1 MKAGGIAAIV
11 VIALVAFSGFA
22 FYEGYFTSGS
32 SQTLQTSSQTQQTSS
47 QTQQQCVSLQSGTF
61 VKSQVT
67 NRTFGP
73 VTEYALPGN
82 DTWPSAITAAPD
94 GSVWFVEQAVP
105 GVTHLYPNNGTTVQ
119 YAWPGY
125 KTPTQANCFPTDVSS
140 GIALWNGRVW
150 SADEFA
156 NAIFG
161 VRPHDGSVVSIN
173 ASGRASYPYWLA
185 VGPDGDL
192 WVTFDNA
199 PAELGRI
206 DPNMTMSVVSL
217 SGTGEDSPLQLD
229 FVNSSYALLA
239 AINLSTNATTKGC
252 VCNGHIYSFDPSVV
266 GSTITPSVVG
276 GGYPLVL
283 PTSVSFSS
291 ERVWVAQHDASSVA
305 AYDLSSGTWAQ
316 YPTSRVPWT
325 NTTLPLLID
334 ANGSEV
340 LFNEHYAN
348 KIALLNPV
356 SGTLTEIDESNPP
369 PTTYDGIQNDEYIAV
384 AGGRLWF
391 TSLTGNY
398 VGFVDA
404 SYKPSFDVAV
414 SGNNSLIIAPGD
426 NSSLKISVSGSWTAP
441 LKVSVSDSENY
452 AAAPTLIRIT
462 PSVSAVPSGGGGYDL
477 GVGIAVSRSLL
488 AGKYT
493 VAVTVADGLI
503 QQTAY
508 IFVTVA

>member
-1 MKAGGIAAIV
+1 MRARVIAALV
-11 VIALVAFSGFA
+11 VIAIVGLSGFA
-22 FYEGYFTSGS
+22 LYEGYFASGP
-32 SQTLQTSSQTQQTSS
+32 SQTQQT
-47 QTQQQCVSLQSGTF
+47 QRAQCVSIPGGTF
-61 VKSQVT
+61 VQSQVT
-67 NRTFGP
+67 SRTFGA

-94 GSVWFVEQAVP
+94 GSVWFAEQAVP
-105 GVTHLYPNNGTTVQ
+105 GVAHLYPDNGTIVQ

-125 KTPTQANCFPTDVSS
+125 KAPTLANCFPTDVSA

-156 NAIFG
+156 NVIFG
-161 VRPHDGSVVSIN
+161 VRPNDGSVVSIN
-173 ASGRASYPYWLA
+173 ATGRASYPYWLA
-185 VGPDGDL
+185 VGPDDDL

-206 DPNMTMSVVSL
+206 YPNLTMSIVNL

-266 GSTITPSVVG
+266 SSAITPSVVG
-276 GGYPLVL
+276 GGYTLVL
-283 PTSVSFSS
+283 PTSVSYTT
-291 ERVWVAQHDASSVA
+291 EEVWVAQHYASSVA
-305 AYDLSSGTWAQ
+305 AYDLRSGTWTQ

-334 ANGSEV
+334 SNGSEV

-348 KIALLNPV
+348 KIALLDPGR
-356 SGTLTEIDESNPP
+356 GTLTEIDESNPP
-369 PTTYDGIQNDEYIAV
+369 PKTYDGIQNDEYIAV

-404 SYKPSFDVAV
+404 SYRPSFDVAV
-414 SGNNSLIIAPGD
+414 SGSNSLSIAPGG
-426 NSSLKISVSGSWTAP
+426 NSSLKISVSGAWTTP
-441 LKVSVSDSENY
+441 MNVSVSDSENY
-452 AAAPTLIRIT
+452 AAAPALIRIT
-462 PSVSAVPSGGGGYDL
+462 PSVSAVPSGGGSYNL
-477 GVGIAVSRSLL
+477 GVGIAVSKALG
-488 AGKYT
+488 AGEYT

-508 IFVTVA
+508 IFVTVT